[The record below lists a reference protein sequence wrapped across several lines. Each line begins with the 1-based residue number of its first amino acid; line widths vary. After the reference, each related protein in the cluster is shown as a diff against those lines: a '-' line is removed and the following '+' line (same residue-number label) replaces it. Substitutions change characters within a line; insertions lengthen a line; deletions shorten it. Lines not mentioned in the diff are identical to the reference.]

1 MQMPTLSEAHH
12 LLARLEGNW
21 RGDER
26 LQPSPWDPAGGSAQ
40 ATIENRVALGGFTVV
55 QDYRQTRHDR
65 ADFLGHGVFSWDEA
79 RAEYV
84 LHWWDSMGMP
94 PNEFRGPFDSGV
106 FTLICVS
113 PQMRSRAMFDVSQPG
128 RYRFRMDI
136 SMDGR
141 SWQNFM
147 EGDYTRG

>member
-1 MQMPTLSEAHH
+1 MQMPTLSDAHQV
-12 LLARLEGNW
+12 LARLEGNW

-26 LQPSPWDPAGGSAQ
+26 LQPSPWDPAGGTAQ
-40 ATIENRVALGGFTVV
+40 ATIENRVALGGFAVV
-55 QDYRQTRHDR
+55 QDYRQTRNDR

-94 PNEFRGPFDSGV
+94 PNEFRGPFDGGV

>member
-1 MQMPTLSEAHH
+1 MEMPTLHEAHEV
-12 LLARLEGNW
+12 LARLAGDW
-21 RGDER
+21 RGEER
-26 LQPSPWDPAGGSAQ
+26 LHPSPWDPEGGTAT
-40 ATIENRVALGGFTVV
+40 ATIENRVALGGFAVV
-55 QDYRQTRHDR
+55 QDYRQTRDGR
-65 ADFLGHGVFSWDEA
+65 ADFLGHGVFSWDDA

-94 PNEFRGPFDSGV
+94 PNEFRGPFSAGV
-106 FTLICVS
+106 FTLVHNA
-113 PQMRSRAMFDVSQPG
+113 PQMKSRAVFDCSQPG

-147 EGDYTRG
+147 EGEYSRR